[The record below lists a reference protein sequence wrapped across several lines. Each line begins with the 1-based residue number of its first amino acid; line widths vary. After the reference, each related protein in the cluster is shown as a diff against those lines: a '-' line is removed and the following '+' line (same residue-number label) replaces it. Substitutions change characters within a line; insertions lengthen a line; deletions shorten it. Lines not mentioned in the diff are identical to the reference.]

1 MCLSSSWT
9 VWCLHTEWCALMFA
23 YTSHS
28 HQLFLQSGDV
38 ISSTRSSGMLT
49 NSTAR
54 YLTWSAHHSKSPS
67 KTESSRHEIFGL
79 LKLKTAGRITAMV
92 NSTGLQTNE
101 NKTQASQ
108 HSSHLHYGSDESF
121 GDSGKRQGCGKKRRA
136 KSFPQ
141 RRSTGSDA
149 RVPLQ
154 QCLEAWCL
162 ISDEMSIIRDS
173 AGESGAEQI
182 WWRGD

>member
-1 MCLSSSWT
+1 M
-9 VWCLHTEWCALMFA
+9 H
-23 YTSHS
+23 TSHS
-28 HQLFLQSGDV
+28 RQLFLQSGDV
-38 ISSTRSSGMLT
+38 ISSARSSGMLT
-49 NSTAR
+49 KK
-54 YLTWSAHHSKSPS
+54 HHSKSP
-67 KTESSRHEIFGL
+67 SRHEIFGL
-79 LKLKTAGRITAMV
+79 LKLKTAGRITALV

-121 GDSGKRQGCGKKRRA
+121 GNSGKRQGCGRKRRRA

-182 WWRGD
+182 